1 MPILCAIDVDNQVE
15 TTGDDELFGEVGQRR
30 NTIKFSL
37 VGIDLLDVEMRKL
50 EEEEESQV
58 FLIEGEQNIPPYML

>member
-1 MPILCAIDVDNQVE
+1 MPILCAIDVENQVE
-15 TTGDDELFGEVGQRR
+15 TTGDDELFGVVGQRR

-37 VGIDLLDVEMRKL
+37 VGIDLLDVEMRKV
-50 EEEEESQV
+50 EEEQESRV